1 MTAPLDVLKVRR
13 DFPMLQS
20 RMNGQPLVYLDNAA
34 TAQKPRQVIDRM
46 SRFLEREYATVHR
59 GIYTFSQE
67 STREC
72 EAARERCRAF
82 LRAERAEEI
91 IFVRGATEA
100 INLVAAGYGRKLLKT
115 GDEVLVTQIEHHS
128 NLVPWQE
135 LCREKGL
142 VLKVAP
148 VNDRGELDLEAFQRL
163 LGPRTYFVAV
173 GHVSNALGT
182 VNPVAEIV
190 KMAHHAGA
198 AVLVDGAQAA
208 PHLQVDVRAMDCDF
222 YCLSGHKIYGPTGIG
237 VLYGKYRHLEAM
249 DPYQFGGDMIE
260 TVTLERSTWAKPPAK
275 FEAGTPAIA
284 EIVGL
289 GAAIEYV
296 ESVGLDAIRAQEE
309 DLLRYATEK
318 LSAVAGLRI
327 IGTAEEKAS
336 LVSFV
341 LDDVHPHDVGT
352 VLNEE
357 GIAVRAGHHCA
368 MPTMKRFNVP
378 ATTRASFAFYN
389 TREEVDALV
398 RGLAKVKE
406 LFK

>member
-190 KMAHHAGA
+190 KM
-198 AVLVDGAQAA
+198 
-208 PHLQVDVRAMDCDF
+208 
-222 YCLSGHKIYGPTGIG
+222 
-237 VLYGKYRHLEAM
+237 
-249 DPYQFGGDMIE
+249 
-260 TVTLERSTWAKPPAK
+260 
-275 FEAGTPAIA
+275 
-284 EIVGL
+284 
-289 GAAIEYV
+289 
-296 ESVGLDAIRAQEE
+296 
-309 DLLRYATEK
+309 
-318 LSAVAGLRI
+318 
-327 IGTAEEKAS
+327 
-336 LVSFV
+336 
-341 LDDVHPHDVGT
+341 
-352 VLNEE
+352 
-357 GIAVRAGHHCA
+357 
-368 MPTMKRFNVP
+368 
-378 ATTRASFAFYN
+378 
-389 TREEVDALV
+389 
-398 RGLAKVKE
+398 
-406 LFK
+406 